1 LDSCRLAQ
9 QLLEQCLAG
18 EAPPPS
24 EVLPLIE
31 RAASADRAEAEE
43 ASRALFGILA
53 EGLADRFDA
62 ALVEIY
68 GRIFSHAIALACPEL
83 DASRLQERYQTVR
96 RIRAFR
102 RPERGVREVVV
113 LSRITLGADIA
124 VTSVLLDAAKRRF
137 PEARIRFAAPEKN
150 WRLFSGDP
158 KLEWLSVSYGRMATL
173 RERLEAGR
181 ALMPHLN
188 REGVIVIDPD
198 SRLTQLGLLPVCLDE
213 SYYLFDSRS
222 YGGDGADP
230 LPVLA
235 SRWAGEVFGA
245 PECAPYMAPQET
257 PETPPAPF
265 LTVNLGVGDNPR
277 KRVPDPFESELLAG
291 LAALGMPLLLDLG
304 GSEEEEA
311 RVRRA
316 VELSGAATDQVR
328 LWRGSFAALAAIIA
342 RSRLYVGYD
351 SGGQH
356 AAAAAGTPLV
366 TVFAGFPSL
375 RMMARWTP
383 WGPGPKQ
390 VVRADLGT
398 QSQILGKALA
408 AARRLIRGPAE

>member
-1 LDSCRLAQ
+1 MDSRRLAE

-18 EAPPPS
+18 ETPPPS
-24 EVLPLIE
+24 EFLPLIE
-31 RAASADRAEAEE
+31 RAASADPAEAEE

-62 ALVEIY
+62 QLVDIY
-68 GRIFSHAIALACPEL
+68 GRIFAHAIALACPGL
-83 DASRLQERYQTVR
+83 DASRLQERYQAVR
-96 RIRAFR
+96 QIRAFR
-102 RPERGVREVVV
+102 GPDRGVREVVV

-150 WRLFSGDP
+150 WRLFAADP
-158 KLEWLSVSYGRMATL
+158 KLEWLPVSYGRMATL
-173 RERLEAGR
+173 RERLDAGR
-181 ALMPHLN
+181 ALAPHLR
-188 REGVIVIDPD
+188 REGTIVVDPD
-198 SRLTQLGLLPVCLDE
+198 SRLTQLGLLPVCPE
-213 SYYLFDSRS
+213 GNYYFFDSRS
-222 YGGDGADP
+222 YGEDGEDP

-235 SRWAGEVFGA
+235 SRWACEVFGSS
-245 PECAPYMAPQET
+245 ECAPYMAPSETTET
-257 PETPPAPF
+257 PSAPF

-277 KRVPDPFESELLAG
+277 KRVPDPFEAELLAG
-291 LAALGMPLLLDLG
+291 LAELGTPLLLDLG

-316 VELSGAATDQVR
+316 VELAGAATDQVQ

-366 TVFAGFPSL
+366 TVFAGFPSD
-375 RMMARWTP
+375 RMLARWTP
-383 WGPGPKQ
+383 WGPGPKEI
-390 VVRADLGT
+390 VRADSGTPSEVLERTLG
-398 QSQILGKALA
+398 
-408 AARRLIRGPAE
+408 AARRLIHGPAA

>member
-1 LDSCRLAQ
+1 MDSHRLAQ

-18 EAPPPS
+18 EAPPRS
-24 EVLPLIE
+24 EFLPLIE
-31 RAASADRAEAEE
+31 RAASTDPAEAEE

-62 ALVEIY
+62 HLVEIY

-83 DASRLQERYQTVR
+83 DASRLQERYQAVR
-96 RIRAFR
+96 QIRVFHG
-102 RPERGVREVVV
+102 PDRGVREVVV

-124 VTSVLLDAAKRRF
+124 VTSVLLDAAKRCF
-137 PEARIRFAAPEKN
+137 PHARIRFAAPEKN
-150 WRLFSGDP
+150 WQLFSGDP
-158 KLEWLSVSYGRMATL
+158 KLEWLPVSYGRMATL

-181 ALMPHLN
+181 ALTPHLN
-188 REGVIVIDPD
+188 RKGTIVVDPD
-198 SRLTQLGLLPVCLDE
+198 SRLTQLGLLPVCPE
-213 SYYLFDSRS
+213 ASYYFFDSRS
-222 YGGDGADP
+222 YGGDSADP

-235 SRWAGEVFGA
+235 SRWAREVFGA
-245 PECAPYMAPQET
+245 PECAPYMAPPET

-277 KRVPDPFESELLAG
+277 KRVPDPFEAELLAA

-304 GSEEEEA
+304 ASQEEEA

-316 VELSGAATDQVR
+316 VNLSGAPADQVQ
-328 LWRGSFAALAAIIA
+328 LWRGSFAELAAIVS

-366 TVFAGFPSL
+366 TVFAGFPSA
-375 RMMARWTP
+375 RMLARWTP
-383 WGPGPKQ
+383 WGPGPKEI
-390 VVRADLGT
+390 VRADSGTPSEVLERTLG
-398 QSQILGKALA
+398 
-408 AARRLIRGPAE
+408 AARRLIHGPAA